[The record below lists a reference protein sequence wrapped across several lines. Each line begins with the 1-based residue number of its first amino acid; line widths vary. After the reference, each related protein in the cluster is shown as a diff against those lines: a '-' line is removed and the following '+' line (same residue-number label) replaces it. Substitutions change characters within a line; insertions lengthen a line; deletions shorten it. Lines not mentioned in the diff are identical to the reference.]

1 MKMSNLIHE
10 YLMHAVY
17 FAPRGRRRIHE
28 LGADI
33 TQRYLSAEDLLIGVV
48 GDAGAGK
55 SLLIQ
60 GMFPGLELSNDD
72 QGINV
77 RPLPL
82 LNHAEND
89 NFEHHTYH
97 IDMLFELAFTQLSVL
112 AEAVR
117 KAMQDGCRVVVEH
130 FELLYPQLNM
140 NAHVLVGIGEEV
152 IIARPGIFGPL
163 PEQIKSIVYKSLA
176 YRKMAHTAEDIT
188 QKVLER
194 MGVPQAGDHDDIRRG
209 FMLCYP
215 PPKQPHADLS
225 LVEELVKEI
234 IAKDLTIVPEGNW
247 RIKFGD
253 MKMRCT
259 GPRIHVRS
267 TGEIENFRL
276 IKNYIRDPQSG
287 GYRIVGLVGDEFTGE
302 DVLGAIPAAS
312 E

>member
-1 MKMSNLIHE
+1 
-10 YLMHAVY
+10 
-17 FAPRGRRRIHE
+17 
-28 LGADI
+28 
-33 TQRYLSAEDLLIGVV
+33 
-48 GDAGAGK
+48 
-55 SLLIQ
+55 
-60 GMFPGLELSNDD
+60 
-72 QGINV
+72 
-77 RPLPL
+77 
-82 LNHAEND
+82 
-89 NFEHHTYH
+89 
-97 IDMLFELAFTQLSVL
+97 
-112 AEAVR
+112 
-117 KAMQDGCRVVVEH
+117 
-130 FELLYPQLNM
+130 
-140 NAHVLVGIGEEV
+140 VLVGIGEEV

>member
-1 MKMSNLIHE
+1 MPISHE
-10 YLMHAVY
+10 FLMHAVY
-17 FAPRGRRRIHE
+17 FAPRGRRRIHA
-28 LGADI
+28 LGEEIA
-33 TQRYLSAEDLLIGVV
+33 QRYLSAEDLLIGVI

-72 QGINV
+72 RGINV

-82 LNHAEND
+82 LSHAEND

-97 IDMLFELAFTQLSVL
+97 VDMLFELAFSQPAQL
-112 AEAVR
+112 ADAVR
-117 KAMQDGCRVVVEH
+117 KALKENCRVVVEH
-130 FELLYPQLNM
+130 YELLYPQLER
-140 NAHVLVGIGEEV
+140 NAHVLVGVGEEV

-163 PEQIKSIVYKSLA
+163 PDEIKTIVYKSLY
-176 YRKMAHTAEDIT
+176 YRKMAHSSEDIT
-188 QKVLER
+188 QQVLER
-194 MGVPQAGDHDDIRRG
+194 MGVTRASDHDDVRRG

-215 PPKQPHADLS
+215 QRPQADLR

-234 IAKDLTIVPEGNW
+234 IAKDLTIIPEGNR

-267 TGEIENFRL
+267 TGEIKNFRL
-276 IKNYIRDPQSG
+276 LKNYVYDPQRE
-287 GYRIVGLVGDEFTGE
+287 GYGIVGLVGEEPASFFAVDE
-302 DVLGAIPAAS
+302 D
-312 E
+312 